1 MSKIS
6 IIPNAN
12 IISNI
17 NSPTSRPIPSV
28 TIPNMSDFAL
38 ISPTITLPNNNIYK
52 LDAIL
57 SDTNQYT
64 YTYYD
69 YLQDLINIP
78 PIPPTLDLRNNLFPI
93 RNQGPYGSGTGYAA
107 CVIIEWQKANIGDY
121 SKYLS
126 PAYIY
131 INRPNGTLNQGMYLS
146 DACDILSNLGTCTD
160 ETFGY
165 SIIDIKT
172 IYRLTPNDIPE
183 NAKIEANKY
192 RTSNAVLIKTIDQ
205 LKIALY
211 IHGPCIFG
219 VNVYGWKHAMWVP
232 LDFSNLAYGLK
243 GAHCMTFVGYNDKG
257 FLVRNSW
264 GVDWNK
270 EYWIEQN
277 IKNSGGYDL
286 LPYDDFKYV
295 NEIWTTTD
303 ISSTI
308 PLTIQSE
315 STSTSI
321 STTIICVI
329 FIIVVIYSIFISKR
343 GY

>member
-6 IIPNAN
+6 LKLNAN
-12 IISNI
+12 IISNL
-17 NSPTSRPIPSV
+17 NSPSTRPIPSV
-28 TIPNMSDFAL
+28 TIPNMSDFAI

-57 SDTNQYT
+57 EDVDRETFT
-64 YTYYD
+64 YGN
-69 YLQDLINIP
+69 YLAELINIP
-78 PIPPTLDLRNNLFPI
+78 PIPPTLDLRNNLYPI
-93 RNQGPYGSGTGYAA
+93 RDQGQYGSGTGYAT

-131 INRPNGTLNQGMYLS
+131 INRPNGMLNQGIYLS
-146 DACDILSNLGTCTD
+146 DACDILSNIGTCTD

-165 SIIDIKT
+165 STIDPKT
-172 IYRLTPNDIPE
+172 IYTLTPNNIPD
-183 NAKIEANKY
+183 NAKNEANKY
-192 RTSNAVLIKTIDQ
+192 RTSNAVLVKTIDQ

-211 IHGPCIFG
+211 INGPCIFG

-232 LDFSNLAYGLK
+232 WDLSNLAYGLK

-270 EYWIEQN
+270 EYWIEQG
-277 IKNSGGYDL
+277 IKDSGGYDL
-286 LPYDDFKYV
+286 LPYADFKYV

-303 ISSTI
+303 ISTTL
-308 PLTIQSE
+308 PLTQPTE
-315 STSTSI
+315 SVPVVVTMI
-321 STTIICVI
+321 LVI
-329 FIIVVIYSIFISKR
+329 FALVVIYSLFISKR